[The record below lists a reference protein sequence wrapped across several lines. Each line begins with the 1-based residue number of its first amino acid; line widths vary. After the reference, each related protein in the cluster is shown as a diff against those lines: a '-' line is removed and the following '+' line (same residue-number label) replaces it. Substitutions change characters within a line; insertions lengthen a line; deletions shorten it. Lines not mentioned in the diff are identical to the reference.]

1 MGGLKETLSSR
12 HNRTKAHLNSET
24 VAAYTGLAQVQAVL
38 DLIPE
43 RGEVHGIPLLTKKLS
58 SIHACLK
65 EKLVC
70 SGRISWGY
78 INHT

>member
-12 HNRTKAHLNSET
+12 YNRAKAHLNSEI
-24 VAAYTGLAQVQAVL
+24 VAAYTGPAQVQARL

-43 RGEVHGIPLLTKKLS
+43 RADDHGIPVLTEKVS
-58 SIHACLK
+58 SIDTCLK

-70 SGRISWGY
+70 SGKISWGY